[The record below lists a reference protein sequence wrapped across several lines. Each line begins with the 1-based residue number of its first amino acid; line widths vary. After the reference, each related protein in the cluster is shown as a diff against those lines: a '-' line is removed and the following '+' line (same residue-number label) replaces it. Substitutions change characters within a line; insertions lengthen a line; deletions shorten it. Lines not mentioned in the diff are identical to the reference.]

1 MNNIG
6 QSLLPIAP
14 ATPETPMQ
22 GGFGN
27 ETPSGGDS
35 FESLLQLLSG
45 DAVDGLTLP
54 VEEPAK
60 AATEPDAVEALA
72 EAGLFLAPPVVTT
85 FPAPVPEPVA
95 PLNGTDESDGTNA
108 RVVAEGAVREA
119 SAPPP
124 ESVAGIA
131 TPSVNAKS
139 PLPILSPA
147 RRIAFAAAPQS
158 EPASPEALPQP
169 DSKRQDAPQPPQPS
183 TVHDLA
189 SLSGIALPVQA
200 APLASIEAAASSAPV
215 ASVQRAP
222 LSVRTIASERQS
234 AALPAIEPARAR
246 EVASSIEAIAVT
258 PKVELQTVLDPK
270 LETPAAPALKPTS
283 APAHPIADAEPQP
296 SLATAAVNPEPNII
310 TGMTAAK
317 PGDAM
322 PAPTIQRLPRT
333 ARATSAEPISTAATP
348 TVTTPDRT
356 QTLRDAPLA
365 AAQNGR
371 EHSPNDHAE
380 NTDRTAFPEI
390 AANNISQQP
399 PTTNANTD
407 PVAPV
412 RAADVAQ
419 VVEHTVRAT
428 EQLRASGHERI
439 EVAVKLDSGHDITI
453 QLHVANGEVMPVIR
467 TESEP
472 LRLALEQ
479 NWTLFSQR
487 GGDRELRVNT
497 PVFESPQTS
506 SNMSDLNQQRD
517 GRQRAQQDTVPD
529 YLYPQSLRRNAPHN
543 PQHSAA
549 SSPAPSVGVRHYA

>member
-1 MNNIG
+1 MNNIA

-14 ATPETPMQ
+14 ATPDTSAQ

-45 DAVDGLTLP
+45 DAVDGQSLP

-60 AATEPDAVEALA
+60 AATEPDAVEVLA
-72 EAGLFLAPPVVTT
+72 EAGLFLATPVVTT
-85 FPAPVPEPVA
+85 FPTPAVDGA
-95 PLNGTDESDGTNA
+95 DGTDGTN
-108 RVVAEGAVREA
+108 VVPPTDEGIRETTMA
-119 SAPPP
+119 
-124 ESVAGIA
+124 I
-131 TPSVNAKS
+131 S
-139 PLPILSPA
+139 PTA
-147 RRIAFAAAPQS
+147 RRIAFAAASQ
-158 EPASPEALPQP
+158 PESAFSKALPQP
-169 DSKRQDAPQPPQPS
+169 DSKPQPRQPS

-200 APLASIEAAASSAPV
+200 APVSNIEVAANNAPV
-215 ASVQRAP
+215 SPVQRAP
-222 LSVRTIASERQS
+222 LSVRAIASDQPFTAS
-234 AALPAIEPARAR
+234 PAIAPTPAR
-246 EVASSIEAIAVT
+246 EVAVA
-258 PKVELQTVLDPK
+258 PKAEFQTALDPQ
-270 LETPAAPALKPTS
+270 LETTAAPALKPTPVPS
-283 APAHPIADAEPQP
+283 HRIADVESQP
-296 SLATAAVNPEPNII
+296 ALASAAVNPEPNII

-322 PAPTIQRLPRT
+322 PAPTIQRSPRI

-380 NTDRTAFPEI
+380 NADRTAFPEI
-390 AANNISQQP
+390 TGNNIFQ
-399 PTTNANTD
+399 PTTTTSAD
-407 PVAPV
+407 AVAPV

-419 VVEHTVRAT
+419 VVEHTTRAT
-428 EQLRASGHERI
+428 EQLRASGQERM
-439 EVAVKLDSGHDITI
+439 EVTVQLDSGHKLTI
-453 QLHVANGEVMPVIR
+453 QLHMTNGEVTPVIR

-472 LRLALEQ
+472 LRVALEQ
-479 NWTLFSQR
+479 NWSLFSQR
-487 GGDRELRVNT
+487 DGDRELRVNT

-517 GRQRAQQDTVPD
+517 GRQRAFHETASEFFHTQ
-529 YLYPQSLRRNAPHN
+529 PQRRSTPLHTTQTSAPT
-543 PQHSAA
+543 S
-549 SSPAPSVGVRHYA
+549 GVRLYA